1 MSQYAIIDIDNDIRR
16 KAHEAVHFMNASG
29 WLQRMFCWYDQGVS
43 SKKFQNSTVK
53 VKLSKSGMQN
63 EVKIRSDI
71 LSTLI
76 SLSTHHKAP
85 LDFEAA
91 MAYPLTPV
99 SPALWNADE
108 SIRKT
113 KKSSLYEAAMA
124 ELVVLNPEYLP
135 PKEEL
140 STYLFD
146 EATAIRLQLKN
157 CEMIK
162 QLAWRILSSV
172 PKQVDTVWYLSI

>member
-1 MSQYAIIDIDNDIRR
+1 MQVGGCKECSADTIKEYPLKN
-16 KAHEAVHFMNASG
+16 
-29 WLQRMFCWYDQGVS
+29 
-43 SKKFQNSTVK
+43 FQNSTVK

-146 EATAIRLQLKN
+146 EAAAIRLQLKK

-172 PKQVDTVWYLSI
+172 PKQVDTV